1 MIERVQL
8 SHDTLWA
15 AVFKAPLSLMF
26 FVAPFSAG
34 LLLSPLFTEIISLDE
49 WLYAA
54 LNIFIIGMLV
64 YLNAL
69 FGSFIFGTTLYF
81 FLNSVK
87 MQNKWIYYLSG
98 FAGGTFF
105 NLLHPWYSQFLGNM
119 DKFPGVEGIPMANI
133 AVSSYP
139 IMFGL
144 MGFAVAWKFW
154 KHLSKAGVINAD

>member
-1 MIERVQL
+1 MIERIQL
-8 SHDTLWA
+8 SHNTLWP

-34 LLLSPLFTEIISLDE
+34 LLLSPLFTGMITLNQ
-49 WLYAA
+49 WLFAA
-54 LNIFIIGMLV
+54 LNIFIIGVLV

-81 FLNSVK
+81 FLNSVR

-119 DKFPGVEGIPMANI
+119 DKFPGDPDIPMAKI
-133 AVSSYP
+133 VVASYP
-139 IMFGL
+139 IIFGL
-144 MGFAVAWKFW
+144 MGMAVAWNFW
-154 KHLSKAGVINAD
+154 KHLSKAEVINAD

>member
-1 MIERVQL
+1 MIERIQL
-8 SHDTLWA
+8 SHNTLWP

-34 LLLSPLFTEIISLDE
+34 LLLSPLFTGMITLNQ
-49 WLYAA
+49 WLFAA
-54 LNIFIIGMLV
+54 LNILIIGVLV

-81 FLNSVK
+81 FLNSVR

-105 NLLHPWYSQFLGNM
+105 NLLHPWYSQFLGNV
-119 DKFPGVEGIPMANI
+119 DKFPGVEGIPMAKI
-133 AVSSYP
+133 VVASYP
-139 IMFGL
+139 ILFGL
-144 MGFAVAWKFW
+144 MGLAVAWNFW
-154 KHLSKAGVINAD
+154 KYLSKAEVINAD